1 MCDYDYN
8 LTFSILLLILTAL
21 ITTKHSPVN
30 SYSPGLIL
38 SVRLSDLFGG
48 PCELVAFDGAAVGDV
63 ARHGAP
69 SPAVS
74 RLPSP
79 AVSRLRQSEQRLG
92 GRSLAGVGA
101 VPREWSEHGR
111 LLQPRGTLTAQR

>member
-1 MCDYDYN
+1 MCDYDDDLN
-8 LTFSILLLILTAL
+8 FSIILLIATTL
-21 ITTKHSPVN
+21 ITTKHSPVIA
-30 SYSPGLIL
+30 YSPRLIL
-38 SVRLSDLFGG
+38 SVRPSDLFGR

-74 RLPSP
+74 RL
-79 AVSRLRQSEQRLG
+79 RQSEQRLG
-92 GRSLAGVGA
+92 GRSLARVGA
-101 VPREWSEHGR
+101 VSRERHEHGR